1 MSARKAGL
9 QLFVTSCFLINIYN
23 LDIFCTCSFFLRM
36 LYCNK
41 LNNDSTNFI
50 LEGEKVKNSTA
61 EKNYHA
67 LFDNFDKAKAF
78 DEIAEFFYDM
88 NFGSTSKSDIELL
101 MFHFYMDAMIQA
113 NKIDNSDVISY
124 TACSDYKMSQKL
136 GITQQR
142 VRNLKVKTELVYP
155 QNDFRWEESL
165 AYLLRDK
172 KNVQFSKNDMV
183 IINIPDPN
191 LFYAIQDYIE
201 EYGGYVEIHIN
212 RKILEMRKEYLWQ
225 FALQLESEEQ
235 QNAIKK
241 YIQKELNK
249 GKIGSIYSVIKTIL
263 ETGANVVGILSG
275 INGMLSPDNPFS
287 CFLESI
293 I

>member
-1 MSARKAGL
+1 MIRQNS
-9 QLFVTSCFLINIYN
+9 FLG
-23 LDIFCTCSFFLRM
+23 
-36 LYCNK
+36 
-41 LNNDSTNFI
+41 
-50 LEGEKVKNSTA
+50 GEKMKNSTA

-113 NKIDNSDVISY
+113 NKIDNSNVISY
-124 TACSDYKMSQKL
+124 AACSDYKMSQKL

-172 KNVQFSKNDMV
+172 KNVQFRENGMV
-183 IINIPDPN
+183 TINIPDPN

-201 EYGGYVEIHIN
+201 EYGGYVEIHLN
-212 RKILEMRKEYLWQ
+212 RKILEMRREYLWQ
-225 FALQLESEEQ
+225 LALQLEDKEQ
-235 QNAIKK
+235 QNVIIK

-249 GKIGSIYSVIKTIL
+249 EKKQGKIDSIYSVIKTLL
-263 ETGANVVGILSG
+263 ESGANAVGILSG
-275 INGMLSPDNPFS
+275 INGLLSPDNPFGY
-287 CFLESI
+287 FLKSI

>member
-1 MSARKAGL
+1 M
-9 QLFVTSCFLINIYN
+9 
-23 LDIFCTCSFFLRM
+23 
-36 LYCNK
+36 
-41 LNNDSTNFI
+41 
-50 LEGEKVKNSTA
+50 KNSTA

-113 NKIDNSDVISY
+113 NKIDNSNVISY
-124 TACSDYKMSQKL
+124 AACSDYKMSQKL

-165 AYLLRDK
+165 AYLLCDK
-172 KNVQFSKNDMV
+172 KNVQFRENGMV
-183 IINIPDPN
+183 TINIPDPN

-201 EYGGYVEIHIN
+201 EYGGYVEIHLN
-212 RKILEMRKEYLWQ
+212 QKILEMHREYLWQ
-225 FALQLESEEQ
+225 FAIQLEDEERQ
-235 QNAIKK
+235 KIIRD
-241 YIQKELNK
+241 YIQKEVNK
-249 GKIGSIYSVIKTIL
+249 EKKQQKINNAYNIARTIL
-263 ETGANVVGILSG
+263 DCGASAVGILGG
-275 INGMLSPDNPFS
+275 INSLLSSENPFGFFLKQMLS
-287 CFLESI
+287 
-293 I
+293 